1 MKNLLLTLIIALIA
15 LNAKAQ
21 QNEPTIMIL
30 PSDNWCFERSFITK
44 VNNQGAQVKFPNYK
58 EAFQEDTELAQ
69 VIAKIGELMLQKGI
83 RLKDVEQELKNLD
96 QRRAEDNV
104 TVSKTSSSTLN
115 ETNLDILKRRVK
127 ADILVQ
133 LWWEVNNTS
142 NGNVIRYTLDAFD
155 SYSGKRVASSTGNSS
170 GSNKFVPDLIL
181 KSVKSNSNL
190 FFSQIKNYFKD
201 IQSNGREVVIKVN
214 TWDNLKEKIDLEN
227 EYNDI
232 ELSNHIKNWMR
243 KNTVNGKFSTM
254 DMSETSITF
263 EQVRIP
269 LKNESG
275 DSMDARDFLN
285 NLRIYLKAPPFNLPT
300 KLMTRGL
307 GEAILVIGE
316 K

>member
-1 MKNLLLTLIIALIA
+1 MKNLLLSLFIALIA

-44 VNNQGAQVKFPNYK
+44 VNNQGVQVKFPNYK

-69 VIAKIGELMLQKGI
+69 VIAKIGELMLDKGI

-104 TVSKTSSSTLN
+104 TLSKTSSSTLS

-142 NGNVIRYTLDAFD
+142 NGNVVRYTLDAFD
-155 SYSGKRVASSTGNSS
+155 SYSGKRIASSTGNSS
-170 GSNKFVPDLIL
+170 GSNNI
-181 KSVKSNSNL
+181 
-190 FFSQIKNYFKD
+190 QI
-201 IQSNGREVVIKVN
+201 NGREVVIKVN

-243 KNTVNGKFSTM
+243 KNTINGKFSIM
-254 DMSETSITF
+254 DMSETFITF

-307 GEAILVIGE
+307 GEATLVIGE